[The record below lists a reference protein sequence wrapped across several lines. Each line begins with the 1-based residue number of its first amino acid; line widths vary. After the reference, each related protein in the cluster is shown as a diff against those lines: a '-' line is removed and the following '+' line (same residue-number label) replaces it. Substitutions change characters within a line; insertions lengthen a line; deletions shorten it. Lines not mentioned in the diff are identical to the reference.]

1 MIEVP
6 VQHGGILQIRER
18 SGHALQDSS
27 EELWRDIM
35 FLEVEAFSYMAV
47 AQRKYVG
54 EMRAVKDVLGNV
66 QHPPKT
72 LVNAGNVLLLQ
83 PQFRCL

>member
-27 EELWRDIM
+27 EELWRDII
-35 FLEVEAFSYMAV
+35 LSLFSRESYNSIKSV
-47 AQRKYVG
+47 TSYRKKMTDTREYPQYF
-54 EMRAVKDVLGNV
+54 VKKIRGCHN
-66 QHPPKT
+66 
-72 LVNAGNVLLLQ
+72 
-83 PQFRCL
+83 R